1 MKRKII
7 AVAMAA
13 VMTAS
18 LTACG
23 TAKDSSNAD
32 SASSGSTTVETA
44 PVDYSY
50 GLTDEGYYEG
60 VNLSDYVAL
69 PDDYK
74 AFTFAESEIVPS
86 EDDWNS
92 YYNYIVSSIGEK
104 GELPDAVAEDGSFV
118 TIDFVGKIDGAEFTG
133 GSAENTSM
141 QIGAGQYLEELENAI
156 IGHKAGDTFDVEIT
170 FPEGYGSTT
179 DANGEELDLSGKT
192 AVFSVTLKSIDNY
205 TLTDEA
211 ITEYFSAYNE
221 GVDDSKKITN
231 VESMKNDFMNQ
242 FTESNLKNAILSDL
256 KESVTITEIPAA
268 MKDAYVKV
276 EMDLAEYNAESV
288 GMSVDSLVQNN
299 GFESADDYKQYVAD
313 NSDAYLTNQL
323 ILLAIAEK
331 EGITY
336 DEESCREA
344 FSGEPSELIEAY
356 GQGYVAQ
363 NVICYK
369 ALETLKDA
377 AVVE

>member
-23 TAKDSSNAD
+23 NAKESSSAD
-32 SASSGSTTVETA
+32 SASSGSTTVEAA

-60 VNLSDYVAL
+60 VNLSDYVTL

-156 IGHKAGDTFDVEIT
+156 IGHKAGDIFDVEIT
-170 FPEGYGSTT
+170 FPEGYGATT
-179 DANGEELDLSGKT
+179 DASGEELDLSGKT

-242 FTESNLKNAILSDL
+242 FTESNIKNAILSDL
-256 KESVTITEIPAA
+256 KERVTITEIPAA

-276 EMDLAEYNAESV
+276 EMDLTEYNAESV
-288 GMSVDSLVQNN
+288 GMSVDLLVQNN
-299 GFESADDYKQYVAD
+299 GFESADDYKQYIAD

-336 DEESCREA
+336 DEETCREA

>member
-60 VNLSDYVAL
+60 VNLSDYVTL

-256 KESVTITEIPAA
+256 KERVTITEIPAA

-276 EMDLAEYNAESV
+276 EMDLTEYNAESV

>member
-23 TAKDSSNAD
+23 TAKESSNTD

-60 VNLSDYVAL
+60 VNLSDYVTL

-170 FPEGYGSTT
+170 FPEGYGATT
-179 DANGEELDLSGKT
+179 DASGEELDLSGKT

-221 GVDDSKKITN
+221 GVDDRKK
-231 VESMKNDFMNQ
+231 SPMW
-242 FTESNLKNAILSDL
+242 
-256 KESVTITEIPAA
+256 
-268 MKDAYVKV
+268 
-276 EMDLAEYNAESV
+276 
-288 GMSVDSLVQNN
+288 
-299 GFESADDYKQYVAD
+299 
-313 NSDAYLTNQL
+313 
-323 ILLAIAEK
+323 
-331 EGITY
+331 
-336 DEESCREA
+336 
-344 FSGEPSELIEAY
+344 
-356 GQGYVAQ
+356 
-363 NVICYK
+363 K
-369 ALETLKDA
+369 A
-377 AVVE
+377 

>member
-60 VNLSDYVAL
+60 VNLSDYVTL

-133 GSAENTSM
+133 SSAENTSL
-141 QIGAGQYLEELENAI
+141 QIGAGQYLEELENVI

-256 KESVTITEIPAA
+256 KERVTITEIPAA

-276 EMDLAEYNAESV
+276 EMDLTEYNAESV

>member
-23 TAKDSSNAD
+23 TAKESSNAD

-60 VNLSDYVAL
+60 VNLSDYVTL

-133 GSAENTSM
+133 SSAENTSL

-256 KESVTITEIPAA
+256 KERVTITEIPAA

-276 EMDLAEYNAESV
+276 EMDLTEYNAESV

>member
-23 TAKDSSNAD
+23 NAKESSSAD
-32 SASSGSTTVETA
+32 SASSGSTTVEAA

-60 VNLSDYVAL
+60 VNLSDYVTL

-170 FPEGYGSTT
+170 FPEGYGATT
-179 DANGEELDLSGKT
+179 DASGEELDLSGKA

-242 FTESNLKNAILSDL
+242 FTESNIKNAILSDL
-256 KESVTITEIPAA
+256 KERVTITEIPAA

-276 EMDLAEYNAESV
+276 EMDLTEYNAESV

-299 GFESADDYKQYVAD
+299 GFESADDYKQYIAD

-336 DEESCREA
+336 DEETCREA

>member
-60 VNLSDYVAL
+60 VNLSDYVTL

-192 AVFSVTLKSIDNY
+192 AVFSVTLKTIDNY

-256 KESVTITEIPAA
+256 KERVTITEIPAA

-276 EMDLAEYNAESV
+276 EMDLTEYNAESV

>member
-23 TAKDSSNAD
+23 TAKESSNTD

-60 VNLSDYVAL
+60 VNLSDYVTL

-141 QIGAGQYLEELENAI
+141 QIGAGQYLEELETAI

-179 DANGEELDLSGKT
+179 DANGEELNLSGKT

-256 KESVTITEIPAA
+256 KERVTITEIPAA

-276 EMDLAEYNAESV
+276 EMDLTEYNAESV